1 MTTYTEKDY
10 TLAYER
16 KRESSIKRNIEFEL
30 TLEEYTAIM
39 KARPNLTCGYTGK
52 PFNMKSSSHKD
63 YPELDRLCPNSPY
76 SKGNILFVRRC
87 VHKLKTDYIENQRS
101 RKGLGHQ
108 NVCMLRSVE
117 KVLNQPNVLEEALK
131 PYHDIYT
138 KVEERMKELSERE
151 VKQERISKEQEKQQ
165 TLTEIRNKIK
175 TQAEQAK
182 HYLDISKGIEAM
194 GLVYNVTT
202 REHRDRFRI
211 QSDALTKE
219 PFKQHGDKFMWIP
232 NQKEVLEKGWV
243 GKDDF
248 VVVHAETTKLV
259 DSLRNTGNMKLT
271 MLNALK
277 HL

>member
-16 KRESSIKRNIEFEL
+16 KRESSIKRNIEFDL

-63 YPELDRLCPNSPY
+63 YAELDRVDPNMGY
-76 SKGNILFVRRC
+76 LKHNIIFVRKC

-101 RKGLGHQ
+101 RKELGHS

-117 KVLNQPNVLEEALK
+117 KVLSQPNVLEEALK
-131 PYHDIYT
+131 PYHDIYR
-138 KVEERMKELSERE
+138 KVEERMQELEQRDQKKIE
-151 VKQERISKEQEKQQ
+151 MDKEQQKQDK
-165 TLTEIRNKIK
+165 LTEIRNKIK
-175 TQAEQAK
+175 SQAEHAK
-182 HYLDISKGIEAM
+182 HYLDISKGIESM

-211 QSDALTKE
+211 QADALTKE

-232 NQKEVLEKGWV
+232 NQKEVIEKGWV

-248 VVVHAETTKLV
+248 VVVHAETTKLI
-259 DSLRNTGNMKLT
+259 DSLRNTGDMKLT